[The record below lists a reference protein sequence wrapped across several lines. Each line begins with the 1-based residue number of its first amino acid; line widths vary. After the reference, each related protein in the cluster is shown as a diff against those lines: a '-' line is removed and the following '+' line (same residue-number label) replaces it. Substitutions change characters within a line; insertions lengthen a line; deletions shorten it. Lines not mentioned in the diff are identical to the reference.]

1 MEQLKSFS
9 QYILKIGYKYGV
21 NSVFDDFLEMVI
33 CSLSLGAKEDRYHE
47 IVRNYEKPD
56 AYLMAEAFGALVI
69 EMDNKG
75 EGLID
80 GFGDFYMEYL
90 SHGHNGQFFTPEP
103 ICDMMARIINPAGF
117 GERVADC
124 CCGSGRML
132 LAAAKIKR
140 NSLFFGADVD
150 LALNPESVYY
160 RSACQRIL
168 ECPGRILWYVS
179 QKGKFAG
186 TKRIRACSRVAEVC
200 IGKPKP
206 LFKRFQRL
214 GVYEWADVLGTAR
227 KDFERDIMAVR
238 FHDTELLKPVA
249 WETFQEVL
257 RRHNIRTQLE
267 SPVRIPSAVFN
278 EIYALALNSSSLR

>member
-9 QYILKIGYKYGV
+9 QYILQIGYKYGV

-75 EGLID
+75 EGLKD

-103 ICDMMARIINPAGF
+103 ICDMMARILNPAGF
-117 GERVADC
+117 GEKVADC

-132 LAAAKIKR
+132 MAAAKISR
-140 NSLFFGADVD
+140 NSLFFGADIDRTCAMMCVIN
-150 LALNPESVYY
+150 LCLNG
-160 RSACQRIL
+160 L
-168 ECPGRILWYVS
+168 LG
-179 QKGKFAG
+179 
-186 TKRIRACSRVAEVC
+186 EVC
-200 IGKPKP
+200 WMDT
-206 LFKRFQRL
+206 LMNRFYAGWRIEL
-214 GVYEWADVLGTAR
+214 HPEYGVPYIREIAEG
-227 KDFERDIMAVR
+227 ESYM
-238 FHDTELLKPVA
+238 
-249 WETFQEVL
+249 VL
-257 RRHNIRTQLE
+257 RLPEKKQELNVQQMPSPKVTQQLMFE
-267 SPVRIPSAVFN
+267 F
-278 EIYALALNSSSLR
+278 